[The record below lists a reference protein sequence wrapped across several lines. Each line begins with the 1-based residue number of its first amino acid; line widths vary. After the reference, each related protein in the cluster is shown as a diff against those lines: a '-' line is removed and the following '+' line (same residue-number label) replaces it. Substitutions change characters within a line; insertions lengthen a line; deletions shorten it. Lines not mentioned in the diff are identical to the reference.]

1 MAAKGV
7 VAGEVCFLEDVED
20 IDKLK
25 PNTILLTYYTDPDWV
40 EAMVK
45 AKAIVTAEG
54 GFLYHTAIIAREL
67 GIPCITGIGNKN
79 LRKLAR
85 LKNIVVNGDTG
96 GIKEYCQYKKKK

>member
-1 MAAKGV
+1 MASKGV

-45 AKAIVTAEG
+45 AKAIAVM
-54 GFLYHTAIIAREL
+54 
-67 GIPCITGIGNKN
+67 
-79 LRKLAR
+79 
-85 LKNIVVNGDTG
+85 
-96 GIKEYCQYKKKK
+96 